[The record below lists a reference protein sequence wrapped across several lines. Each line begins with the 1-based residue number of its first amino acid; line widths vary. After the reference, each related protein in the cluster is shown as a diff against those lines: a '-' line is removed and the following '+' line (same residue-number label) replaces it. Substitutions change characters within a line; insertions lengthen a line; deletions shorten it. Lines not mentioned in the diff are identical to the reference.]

1 MVESPTFTRRSRCV
15 SPSPSVTEAV
25 HVDLEEV
32 SSKEVR
38 RRSISP
44 LIVLWSG
51 VAGIILLVF
60 YIRSMAIAT
69 HPSSAYSVKQQGG
82 MPAVAVET
90 ASQPQKAAVTPSS
103 LTFSFEAAVE
113 EDGDIKVW
121 AAKLTVR
128 LLPHLWTPSAGVF
141 WQEVKSGC
149 SGEITSSDVQTLSG
163 RLQCR
168 LTPGNMA
175 VVRSASPSS
184 MRRGAVAWMEGP
196 NGQEFVVI
204 TGTVEQQ
211 WAQQHGLVVFGEVAE
226 DDSSSW
232 ETVEQLRS
240 MPLDPPIHLTVS
252 SGRRR
257 LS

>member
-1 MVESPTFTRRSRCV
+1 MV
-15 SPSPSVTEAV
+15 V
-25 HVDLEEV
+25 HVDFEKV
-32 SSKEVR
+32 SSKVLR
-38 RRSISP
+38 RRSTSP

-51 VAGIILLVF
+51 VACVILLVF
-60 YIRSMAIAT
+60 YFRSMAIAT
-69 HPSSAYSVKQQGG
+69 PTSSAYSVKQQGRT
-82 MPAVAVET
+82 PAVAFET
-90 ASQPQKAAVTPSS
+90 ASQPQEAAATPSS

-113 EDGDIKVW
+113 EDGDIKLW

-128 LLPHLWTPSAGVF
+128 LLPHLWTPSAGAF
-141 WQEVKSGC
+141 WQEMESGC
-149 SGEITSSDVQTLSG
+149 SGEVTSSDVQTLSG

-168 LTPGNMA
+168 STPGNM

-184 MRRGAVAWMEGP
+184 VQRGAVAWMEGRS
-196 NGQEFVVI
+196 GQELVVI
-204 TGTVEQQ
+204 TGTVDQQ
-211 WAQQHGLVVFGEVAE
+211 WAQQHRDLVVFGEVAA

-252 SGRRR
+252 SGQRG